1 MLNAI
6 YLSIVC
12 GIIVFA
18 FINGGK
24 GGNTP
29 IY

>member
-1 MLNAI
+1 MLNTI

-12 GIIVFA
+12 AIVVFA
-18 FINGGK
+18 FINGRK